1 MDKTTLKKIM
11 DFLKSEEDKSSL
23 KWILLH
29 DIESIPEKYF
39 HKGALE
45 LYGELITKLPKIL
58 EVTELLDLSYSTVT
72 ELPEKLIVGDDLLLY
87 DCKDLKSLPDNL
99 YVGGALHMQRTGIKE
114 FPIGMEVKNSIWLKG
129 SPLGRYNVKEIQAKL
144 EEKNC
149 KVHGSIMV

>member
-1 MDKTTLKKIM
+1 MDKTTIKRIM
-11 DFLKSEEDKSSL
+11 DFLKSEEDKLSL

-29 DIESIPEKYF
+29 DIESMPEKYF

-45 LYGELITKLPKIL
+45 LYGELITKLPKNL
-58 EVTELLDLSYSTVT
+58 EVTEQLDLSYSTVT

-114 FPIGMEVKNSIWLKG
+114 FPIGMEVKNSIWLR
-129 SPLGRYNVKEIQAKL
+129 STPLGRYNVKEIKAQL

>member
-29 DIESIPEKYF
+29 DIESMPEKYF
-39 HKGALE
+39 NKGKLE
-45 LYGELITKLPKIL
+45 LHGELITKLPKNL

-99 YVGGALHMQRTGIKE
+99 YVGGDLHLQRSGIKE
-114 FPIGMEVKNSIWLKG
+114 FPQGMIVNGTILLRN
-129 SPLGRYNVKEIQAKL
+129 SPLGRYTVKEIKAQL
-144 EEKNC
+144 EERNC
-149 KVHGSIMV
+149 KVHGHIMV

>member
-1 MDKTTLKKIM
+1 MDKTTIKIIM

-29 DIESIPEKYF
+29 DIESMPEKYF

-45 LYGELITKLPKIL
+45 LSGELITKLPKIL
-58 EVTELLDLSYSTVT
+58 EVTEQLNLSYSTVT
-72 ELPEKLIVGDDLLLY
+72 ELPEKLIVGDDLYLY
-87 DCKDLKSLPDNL
+87 DCKDLKYLPDNL
-99 YVGGALHMQRTGIKE
+99 YVGGELHLQKSGIKE
-114 FPIGMEVKNSIWLKG
+114 FPQGMIVNGTIWLRN

-144 EEKNC
+144 EERNC

>member
-1 MDKTTLKKIM
+1 MDKTTIKRIM
-11 DFLKSEEDKSSL
+11 DFLKSEEDKLSL

-45 LYGELITKLPKIL
+45 LYGELITKLPKNL
-58 EVTELLDLSYSTVT
+58 EVTEQLDLSYSTVT

-129 SPLGRYNVKEIQAKL
+129 SPLGRYTVKEIKAQL
-144 EEKNC
+144 EERNC
-149 KVHGSIMV
+149 KVHKNIMV